1 MTKNSKKEP
10 KKNTKKELNIDYKK
24 IILISIIVLAI
35 SGTITFLVLTFNN
48 NEEKEEFKIEGID
61 IASNKD
67 ILKDTKVDTLEVTN
81 QVLYNRDN
89 MSNYSAII
97 KNDNTTD
104 YNIKSL
110 YVVFTVNDEI
120 IKMLATEDSTIKANN
135 QKIINISFDKDIL
148 STTKIEF
155 IMEK

>member
-110 YVVFTVNDEI
+110 YVVFTVNDET

>member
-1 MTKNSKKEP
+1 M

-104 YNIKSL
+104 YNIKRL
-110 YVVFTVNDEI
+110 YVVFTVNDET

>member
-1 MTKNSKKEP
+1 MNKNTKKEP

-110 YVVFTVNDEI
+110 YVVFTVNDET

-155 IMEK
+155 IIEK

>member
-1 MTKNSKKEP
+1 MTKNTKKEP

-48 NEEKEEFKIEGID
+48 NEEKKEFKIEGID

-110 YVVFTVNDEI
+110 YVVFTVNDET

-135 QKIINISFDKDIL
+135 QKNINISFDKDIL

>member
-1 MTKNSKKEP
+1 MNKNTKKEP

-110 YVVFTVNDEI
+110 YVVFTVNDET